1 MNRQKVKKILRRT
14 ADILFKVPYAKRIF
28 LAVLPESL
36 TDRIF
41 YRLGIPSL
49 KPGLSREGLGIL
61 KKLKDIRSGRA

>member
-1 MNRQKVKKILRRT
+1 MNRQKVKKILRRA
-14 ADILFKVPYAKRIF
+14 ADALFRVPYAKRIF

-49 KPGLSREGLGIL
+49 KPGLSREGTGIL
-61 KKLKDIRSGRA
+61 KRLKEVRRGRA